1 MMDLESLELLIALAE
16 SGSFSKA
23 AERRAMSQSAV
34 SQRLRALESALG
46 HILVV
51 RGKGRPGAELTEAG
65 ARVLAAA
72 REIAARRTALERE
85 LAELGGEPG
94 GTLNVATVYSIGLH
108 ALTPALQRFLAACPQ
123 VNLHLEYLRT
133 DRIYA
138 ALLEG
143 TLDCGI
149 VACPQKRA
157 GIEVVSLTDE
167 PMVAISAPGHVLS
180 GRDPLAPEELRSAS
194 FVAFDADIP
203 TRRRIDGWLGE
214 TAVRVVQAFDNIET
228 IKRVVEIGLGV
239 AIVPEPTV
247 RREVRDGAL
256 VVRKLEPALSRPTGI
271 LLRQGGARSR
281 ALARFL
287 DVLLAETKRPD
298 EVRPA

>member
-1 MMDLESLELLIALAE
+1 MDLESLELLIALAE

-46 HILVV
+46 HRLVV

-65 ARVLAAA
+65 ERTLAAA

-108 ALTPALQRFLAACPQ
+108 ALTPALQQFLAACPQ

-138 ALLEG
+138 ALLQG

-157 GIEVVSLTDE
+157 GIEVLPLTDE
-167 PMVAISAPGHVLS
+167 PMVAVTAPGHALA
-180 GRDPLAPEELRSAS
+180 GADALAPPALQSAP

-203 TRRRIDGWLGE
+203 TRRLIDGWLGG
-214 TAVRVVQAFDNIET
+214 TSVRVVQAFDNIET

-256 VVRKLEPALSRPTGI
+256 VVRALIPTLVRPTGI
-271 LLRQGGARSR
+271 LLRQGGVRSR
-281 ALARFL
+281 ALERFL
-287 DVLLAETKRPD
+287 GVLLGETKRPD
-298 EVRPA
+298 ETRPA

>member
-1 MMDLESLELLIALAE
+1 MIDLESLELLIALAE
-16 SGSFSKA
+16 SRSFSKA

-46 HILVV
+46 HTLVV

-65 ARVLAAA
+65 ERVLAAA

-85 LAELGGEPG
+85 LAELRGEPG

-157 GIEVVSLTDE
+157 GIEVLALTDE
-167 PMVAISAPGHVLS
+167 PMVAVTAPGHALA
-180 GRDPLAPEELRSAS
+180 GADALAPGELQSAP

-203 TRRRIDGWLGE
+203 TRRLIDGWLGG
-214 TAVRVVQAFDNIET
+214 TSVRVVQAFDNIET

-256 VVRKLEPALSRPTGI
+256 VVRELSPSLSRPTGI

-281 ALARFL
+281 ALERFL
-287 DVLLAETKRPD
+287 EVLLGETKRPD
-298 EVRPA
+298 ETRPA